1 MPFKVA
7 QYRIG
12 KIMEPL
18 LKVENLSKRFGALSA
33 LRSINLKVYPGEV
46 VGITGQS
53 GSGKSTLAM
62 ILAGVYGP
70 DEGHIFYDGKP
81 FHWPEN
87 VRSLGIEV
95 IHQNPRLAENLD
107 ITSNIFLGNEIP
119 KHMTG
124 KTLRIPDQLAMDQKA
139 KKLLDKLEVD
149 YKSLREEVYN
159 LSLEKR
165 QMIAIAQAMTGAPR
179 LIIIDEP
186 TQVLSYPYQK
196 ILLNLITQ
204 WQQEGISIIFFSN
217 NLDHLLDVT
226 ERIMVLREGYCA
238 AEFKSEEAD
247 REEIIA
253 SLVGTTNYQQLI
265 PIIWALDNYYQVR
278 DHASK
283 MQIGQMLL
291 DQDRIDQET
300 LYSQLVNR
308 MTEQITALDS
318 TNQAL
323 QNAQRRLIADSEKE
337 RKHLARE
344 IHDQII
350 QDLLSTNYQ
359 LEELGTQYSS
369 SEKLQNDL
377 FLIRESIR
385 SMIDELRNICG
396 TLRPPTIDSLG
407 LNAAI
412 QSFAQEWSKRSGVKI
427 KLDLDPEIG
436 RLSETIE
443 LSIYRIVQEGLNNI
457 HKHASADRAHI
468 ALKRISPRAL
478 MISIEDNGE
487 GMDEDV
493 PLTKF
498 SKEGHYGLMGVDE
511 RVALLGGRLR
521 LQNKK
526 EGGLLIQAEIPHPKN

>member
-1 MPFKVA
+1 
-7 QYRIG
+7 
-12 KIMEPL
+12 
-18 LKVENLSKRFGALSA
+18 
-33 LRSINLKVYPGEV
+33 
-46 VGITGQS
+46 
-53 GSGKSTLAM
+53 
-62 ILAGVYGP
+62 
-70 DEGHIFYDGKP
+70 
-81 FHWPEN
+81 
-87 VRSLGIEV
+87 
-95 IHQNPRLAENLD
+95 
-107 ITSNIFLGNEIP
+107 
-119 KHMTG
+119 
-124 KTLRIPDQLAMDQKA
+124 
-139 KKLLDKLEVD
+139 
-149 YKSLREEVYN
+149 
-159 LSLEKR
+159 
-165 QMIAIAQAMTGAPR
+165 MIAIAQVMTGSPR

-196 ILLNLITQ
+196 TLLNLITQ
-204 WQQEGISIIFFSN
+204 WQQEGIAIIFFSN

-226 ERIMVLREGYCA
+226 ERIIVLREGYCA

-253 SLVGTTNYQQLI
+253 SLVGTTNYQQLV
-265 PIIWALDNYYQVR
+265 PIIWALDNYYQAR

-291 DQDRIDQET
+291 DQDVIDQDT
-300 LYSQLVNR
+300 LYNQLVDR

-323 QNAQRRLIADSEKE
+323 QNAQRRLIAESEKE

-359 LEELGTQYSS
+359 LEELGTQNKN

-377 FLIRESIR
+377 FLIRENIR

-427 KLDLDPEIG
+427 NLDLDPEIG
-436 RLSETIE
+436 RLSEAIE

-457 HKHASADRAHI
+457 HKHASANQAYI
-468 ALKRISPRAL
+468 ALRRISPRAL
-478 MISIEDNGE
+478 MISIEDDGE
-487 GMDEDV
+487 GMDEEV
-493 PLTKF
+493 TPIKF
-498 SKEGHYGLMGVDE
+498 SKEGHFGLMGIDE
-511 RVALLGGRLR
+511 RVTLLGGRLR
-521 LQNKK
+521 IQNKE

>member
-1 MPFKVA
+1 MVDPILKDM
-7 QYRIG
+7 
-12 KIMEPL
+12 KPL
-18 LKVENLSKRFGALSA
+18 LQVENLSKRFGALSA
-33 LRSINLKVYPGEV
+33 LRSINLKLYPGEV
-46 VGITGQS
+46 IGITGQS

-70 DEGHIFYDGKP
+70 DEGKLFFDGKP

-87 VRSLGIEV
+87 ARSLGIEV
-95 IHQNPRLAENLD
+95 IHQKPRLAENLD

-119 KHMTG
+119 KRLGH
-124 KTLRIPDQLAMDQKA
+124 KLLKIPDQLKMDQKA
-139 KKLLDKLEVD
+139 TELLAKLEVD
-149 YKSLREEVYN
+149 YTSLREEIYN
-159 LSLEKR
+159 LSLETR
-165 QMIAIAQAMTGAPR
+165 QMIAIAQVMTGSPR

-186 TQVLSYPYQK
+186 TQVLSYPFQK
-196 ILLNLITQ
+196 ILMNLIAQ

-226 ERIMVLREGYCA
+226 DRIIVLREGYCA
-238 AEFKSEEAD
+238 AEFKSDEAD

-253 SLVGTTNYQQLI
+253 SLVGTTNYQQLL
-265 PIIWALDNYYQVR
+265 PIIWALDNYYTAH
-278 DHASK
+278 DHANK

-291 DQDRIDQET
+291 DQDVFNQES
-300 LYSQLVNR
+300 LYNQLVDR
-308 MTEQITALDS
+308 LTEQITKLDS

-323 QNAQRRLIADSEKE
+323 QNAQRRLIAESEEE

-359 LEELGTQYSS
+359 LEELEAQHSK
-369 SEKLQNDL
+369 SEKLQQDL
-377 FLIRESIR
+377 ILIRENIR
-385 SMIDELRNICG
+385 GMIDELRNICG
-396 TLRPPTIDSLG
+396 SLRPPTIDSLG

-412 QSFAQEWSKRSGVKI
+412 QSFAQDWSKRSGIKI

-436 RLSETIE
+436 RISEVIE

-457 HKHASADRAHI
+457 YRHASANRADI
-468 ALKRISPRAL
+468 TLERISPRAL

-487 GMDEDV
+487 GLDESV
-493 PLTKF
+493 SLSNL
-498 SKEGHYGLMGVDE
+498 SKEGHYGLVGIEE
-511 RVALLGGRLR
+511 RITLLGGRLR
-521 LQNKK
+521 FQNKS